1 MAKIR
6 LGDIATVVTK
16 GTTPTTIGFQFEDSG
31 INFVKIESISE
42 DGTFLKEKFSH
53 ISDECN
59 VQMRRSQ
66 LQEND
71 ILFSIAGAIGR
82 SVIVTKEIL
91 PANTNQA
98 LAIIRVPKGKIDY
111 NYLLYALSSSAIN
124 QQATQHQQGVAQL
137 NISLKNVSDFL
148 LPIYTEAMQKRI
160 VQNLKKTDKLI
171 FLRKQQLEKLDE
183 LVKARFVEMFGDPD
197 QNPKGWPLVSIT
209 EIIRDKASNGFFAK
223 RDAYKDDGNVQILGV
238 SNVVNRMYSNTKELP
253 RTNATQAEKEKYSVK
268 YGDML
273 FCRSSLVADGIGKA
287 SIVAKGTF
295 PNVLFECHVI
305 RLSLD
310 LQKCVPEFVQVL
322 STTPFFRRQI
332 IAQSKTAT
340 MTTIG
345 QDGILKSSVVLPP
358 IDLQNQFAAFVE
370 RVDQQKQTVQQSL
383 EKLELMKKALMQ
395 EYFG

>member
-1 MAKIR
+1 MAK
-6 LGDIATVVTK
+6 LGEVCTIVSGSTPKTSVTSYWDGNIKWITPAELNEDTFYIMDSVRHITEEGKEKTGLSYLPAGTVILSSRAPIGKTAIA
-16 GTTPTTIGFQFEDSG
+16 GCEMCCNQGFKNLICSDAIYNEYLYFFLKSKTDYLNSLGRGATFKEISKS
-31 INFVKIESISE
+31 IVESIE
-42 DGTFLKEKFSH
+42 IPLPEVNQQKEIAEKFKKLEQL
-53 ISDECN
+53 IS
-59 VQMRRSQ
+59 
-66 LQEND
+66 
-71 ILFSIAGAIGR
+71 
-82 SVIVTKEIL
+82 
-91 PANTNQA
+91 
-98 LAIIRVPKGKIDY
+98 
-111 NYLLYALSSSAIN
+111 
-124 QQATQHQQGVAQL
+124 
-137 NISLKNVSDFL
+137 
-148 LPIYTEAMQKRI
+148 
-160 VQNLKKTDKLI
+160 
-171 FLRKQQLEKLDE
+171 LRKQQLAKLDE
-183 LVKARFVEMFGDPD
+183 LIKARFVEMFGDPD
-197 QNPKGWPLVSIT
+197 QNPKGWPLVSVT

-345 QDGILKSSVVLPP
+345 QDGILKSSVILPP

-370 RVDQQKQTVQQSL
+370 RVDQQKQIVQQGL

>member
-1 MAKIR
+1 MAK
-6 LGDIATVVTK
+6 LGELGKIITGNTPKTSDAQNYESNDIC
-16 GTTPTTIGFQFEDSG
+16 
-31 INFVKIESISE
+31 FVKPSDFTDNEITEIHQSEFYISVYAKDKARVLPTDSILV
-42 DGTFLKEKFSH
+42 T
-53 ISDECN
+53 C
-59 VQMRRSQ
+59 
-66 LQEND
+66 
-71 ILFSIAGAIGR
+71 IG
-82 SVIVTKEIL
+82 
-91 PANTNQA
+91 
-98 LAIIRVPKGKIDY
+98 IIGKV
-111 NYLLYALSSSAIN
+111 AIN
-124 QQATQHQQGVAQL
+124 QVPCAFNQQINAIIPERKICDPRYVAYAIQNVQPQMQNTANAAVVPILNKTQFS
-137 NISLKNVSDFL
+137 NIEIPLPSLETQKQIVEFL
-148 LPIYTEAMQKRI
+148 
-160 VQNLKKTDKLI
+160 DKVTSLI
-171 FLRKQQLEKLDE
+171 SLRKQQLAKLDE

-340 MTTIG
+340 MATIG

>member
-1 MAKIR
+1 MAK
-6 LGDIATVVTK
+6 LGELGKIITGNTPKTSDAQNYESNDIC
-16 GTTPTTIGFQFEDSG
+16 
-31 INFVKIESISE
+31 FVKPSDFTDNEITEIHQSEFYISVYAKDKARVLPTDSILVTCIGIIGKVAINKVPCAFNQQINAIIPE
-42 DGTFLKEKFSH
+42 RKICDPRYVAYA
-53 ISDECN
+53 IQN
-59 VQMRRSQ
+59 VQPQMQ
-66 LQEND
+66 NTANAAVVP
-71 ILFSIAGAIGR
+71 ILNKTQFSNIEIPLP
-82 SVIVTKEIL
+82 SLETQKQIVECLDKVTSL
-91 PANTNQA
+91 
-98 LAIIRVPKGKIDY
+98 
-111 NYLLYALSSSAIN
+111 
-124 QQATQHQQGVAQL
+124 
-137 NISLKNVSDFL
+137 IS
-148 LPIYTEAMQKRI
+148 
-160 VQNLKKTDKLI
+160 
-171 FLRKQQLEKLDE
+171 LRKQQLAKLDE